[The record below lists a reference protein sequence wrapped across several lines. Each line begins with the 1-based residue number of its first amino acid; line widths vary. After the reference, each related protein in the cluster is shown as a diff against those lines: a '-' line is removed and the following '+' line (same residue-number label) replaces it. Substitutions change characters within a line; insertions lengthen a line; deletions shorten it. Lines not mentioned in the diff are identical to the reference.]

1 MFWFWKV
8 NIDLFWLEFVKSE
21 HIPGNSL
28 SHVNFATKNSVEK
41 KIVQLISEIFI
52 DNKLNLLFLFKEN
65 NFSKLAFYL
74 YSLQTSTEPIKF
86 GPGDYRCPYCDKKS
100 EKKQHMQYHIRVHTG
115 EQPFK
120 CPYCP
125 KKFTHKHNRSQH
137 IRNIHTHDPYQIQN
151 WASFVVV

>member
-1 MFWFWKV
+1 MHLSFSQNDKKFSRKENRAAHIRNIPRQQIKFLIEFLKKDCWFY
-8 NIDLFWLEFVKSE
+8 
-21 HIPGNSL
+21 
-28 SHVNFATKNSVEK
+28 
-41 KIVQLISEIFI
+41 
-52 DNKLNLLFLFKEN
+52 FKEN

-86 GPGDYRCPYCDKKS
+86 GPGDYRCPYCHKKS

-151 WASFVVV
+151 